1 MKPLLALVLVTLSL
15 TAPVRAADQPNI
27 IVILVDDMGW
37 MDLSCQGSDYYRT
50 PAIDRLA
57 TEGLRFTNG
66 YAACAVCSPTRAAL
80 QSGRYPH
87 RVGVTDWIR
96 SRFQRG

>member
-37 MDLSCQGSDYYRT
+37 MDLSCQGSD
-50 PAIDRLA
+50 
-57 TEGLRFTNG
+57 
-66 YAACAVCSPTRAAL
+66 
-80 QSGRYPH
+80 
-87 RVGVTDWIR
+87 
-96 SRFQRG
+96 